1 MVFSCLFIGME
12 KLMFNICNPEYSYFI
27 GFIQADG
34 HLQKNTRNR
43 GKLTIEIS
51 VRDIDILNKFQ
62 KIIPVNSTMYTRV
75 RQTNFSN
82 SHTGVTL
89 NVFDK
94 EFRDTINYYGVPYG
108 KKSDIIK
115 PPDCDYSE
123 HDYWRGI
130 IDADGSIGMTSKG
143 LPFISLVTAS
153 GDLYNAYITYL
164 KENFN
169 IHVDV
174 KRNCRDN
181 VFNITIGRENSQ
193 KIIQSLYYSNCIALD
208 RKIALAQNVLKWKRP
223 DNLPIKTK
231 MPKWSQEEIELL
243 YNNDVK
249 TLKKL
254 LPYRTE
260 TAIKVKKYRILK

>member
-153 GDLYNAYITYL
+153 GDLYN
-164 KENFN
+164 
-169 IHVDV
+169 
-174 KRNCRDN
+174 